1 MTVCLIYDKI
11 EKRFYRGDFL
21 NKLLKDRNTV
31 RYAILAAALIF
42 FAVRAVQMT
51 MEISTFLAHPA
62 ATLYLLDFNFYLG
75 SRTFIGSILTLLTEH
90 ITIGQIFAMNI
101 TVYVLSIVSYFAM
114 GFYTFKKSVKENN
127 DFLFLAAILFIVC
140 PYGLLQFSNW
150 VGTYDI
156 YLSLFAVLCA
166 FLTSKKGWH
175 WLCPVIC
182 VAAIF
187 THYAFAFSFYPAVLA
202 VQVYNIVTSDK
213 KLSRILSAATGL
225 IVSFV
230 SAVYCGFFANST
242 IKMTR
247 DELYA
252 YMAQRLGTEVENKSY
267 IDSYYFQDDVF
278 GMLGGFKDSIVNKEF
293 ITNFVLYF
301 LPVMLAFFALWTY
314 YITRKEKKQIFSGA
328 FFIITLA
335 VSIGL
340 IFTIIEAPRW
350 QTAAVLSQFL
360 IFFTVIKKDDPTIA
374 GCLTKLNKK
383 PCIIAM
389 AAFVVLSVA
398 ASFLIE
404 PFYGP

>member
-1 MTVCLIYDKI
+1 MI
-11 EKRFYRGDFL
+11 
-21 NKLLKDRNTV
+21 
-31 RYAILAAALIF
+31 
-42 FAVRAVQMT
+42 
-51 MEISTFLAHPA
+51 MEVSTFLAHPA
-62 ATLYLLDFNFYLG
+62 ATLYLLDFNFYIG

-114 GFYTFKKSVKENN
+114 GVYTFKKSVKENN
-127 DFLFLAAILFIVC
+127 DFLFMAAILFIVC

-166 FLTSKKGWH
+166 VLTSKKGWH
-175 WLCPVIC
+175 WLCPMIC

-202 VQVYNIVTSDK
+202 VQIYNIVTSDK

-252 YMAQRLGTEVENKSY
+252 YMAERLGTEVENKSY

-301 LPVMLAFFALWTY
+301 LPVMLAFFALWAY

-328 FFIITLA
+328 FFILTLG
-335 VSIGL
+335 VSVAL
-340 IFTIIEAPRW
+340 IFTIVEAPRW
-350 QTAAVLSQFL
+350 QTAAILSQFL
-360 IFFTVIKKDDPTIA
+360 IFFTVIKKDDPAILD
-374 GCLTKLNKK
+374 CLEKLNKK
-383 PCIIAM
+383 PYIIAM
-389 AAFVVLSVA
+389 AAFVVLSIA

>member
-31 RYAILAAALIF
+31 RYAVLAAALIF

-360 IFFTVIKKDDPTIA
+360 IFFTVIKKDDPTILD
-374 GCLTKLNKK
+374 CLAKLNKISL
-383 PCIIAM
+383 CRHLL
-389 AAFVVLSVA
+389 F
-398 ASFLIE
+398 
-404 PFYGP
+404 

>member
-1 MTVCLIYDKI
+1 M
-11 EKRFYRGDFL
+11 
-21 NKLLKDRNTV
+21 NKLIKDRNTV
-31 RYAILAAALIF
+31 RYAVLAVALIF

-75 SRTFIGSILTLLTEH
+75 SRTFIGSILTLLTDH
-90 ITIGQIFAMNI
+90 ITINQIFAMNI
-101 TVYVLSIVSYFAM
+101 TVYVLSIVSYFVM
-114 GFYTFKKSVKENN
+114 GLYTFKKSVKENN
-127 DFLFLAAILFIVC
+127 DFLFLAAILFIVS

-166 FLTSKKGWH
+166 ILSGKKGLH

-202 VQVYNIVTSDK
+202 VQIYNIITSDK
-213 KLSRILSAATGL
+213 KLGRILSAATGL
-225 IVSFV
+225 AVSFV

-252 YMAQRLGTEVENKSY
+252 YMAERLGTEVENKAY
-267 IDSYYFQDDVF
+267 IDSYYFQEDVF
-278 GMLGGFKDSIVNKEF
+278 GMLGGFKNSIVNEEF
-293 ITNFVLYF
+293 IKNFALFF
-301 LPVMLAFFALWTY
+301 LPVALGFFALWAY
-314 YITRKEKKQIFSGA
+314 YITRKEKKQIISGA
-328 FFIITLA
+328 FFILTLA
-335 VSIGL
+335 VSVGL

-350 QTAAVLSQFL
+350 QTAALLSQFL
-360 IFFTVIKKDDPTIA
+360 IFFTVIRKDDPTILN
-374 GCLTKLNKK
+374 CLTKLNQK
-383 PCIIAM
+383 PYIIAM
-389 AAFVVLSVA
+389 AAFVVLSMV
-398 ASFLIE
+398 ASFLID
-404 PFYGP
+404 PFYGPGL

>member
-1 MTVCLIYDKI
+1 M
-11 EKRFYRGDFL
+11 

-31 RYAILAAALIF
+31 RYAVLAVALIF

-156 YLSLFAVLCA
+156 YLNLFAVLCA

-202 VQVYNIVTSDK
+202 VQVYNIVTNDK

-225 IVSFV
+225 IISFV

-293 ITNFVLYF
+293 ITNLVLYF
-301 LPVMLAFFALWTY
+301 LPVMLAFFALWIH

-374 GCLTKLNKK
+374 GCLAKLNKK
-383 PCIIAM
+383 PYIIAM
-389 AAFVVLSVA
+389 AAFVVLSMA